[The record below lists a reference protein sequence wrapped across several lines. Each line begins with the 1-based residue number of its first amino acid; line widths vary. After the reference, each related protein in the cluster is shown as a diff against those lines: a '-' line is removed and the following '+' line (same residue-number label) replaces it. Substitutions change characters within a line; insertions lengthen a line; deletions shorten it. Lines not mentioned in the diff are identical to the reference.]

1 MRRLNTKFSKVFK
14 MYIKHL
20 FWKLQIQ
27 IAHISQSLLA
37 KSNLVFTFQISHLRR
52 RDREF
57 PNKSLPLKDICI
69 VMQGPILHRGDL
81 TLRICKN
88 IIINYPQ
95 VPIILSTWNTDQR
108 YLDKFKN
115 LGVIVKI
122 CQYPIDPGIGNIN
135 LQITSTREGVNL
147 ADQLRNKF
155 ILKMRTDTWF
165 SQPDFLLLLCEEYLQ
180 FGGDEFQGPIIVT
193 CFNTSASIPFSINDQ
208 INFGLSS
215 QLKKFWNVPLDSRTI
230 LDLPYSLKSLDPIEI
245 SRNRLA
251 EVWLVTH
258 FLEQQ
263 NYNFSYNEQSYR
275 NILAR
280 FFVVI
285 DESTLGFIWF
295 KSVLRDSRYMRQ
307 SRMKEYN
314 LACLTRSQ
322 WLEIFRTRQN
332 PS

>member
-1 MRRLNTKFSKVFK
+1 
-14 MYIKHL
+14 
-20 FWKLQIQ
+20 
-27 IAHISQSLLA
+27 
-37 KSNLVFTFQISHLRR
+37 
-52 RDREF
+52 
-57 PNKSLPLKDICI
+57 
-69 VMQGPILHRGDL
+69 
-81 TLRICKN
+81 
-88 IIINYPQ
+88 
-95 VPIILSTWNTDQR
+95 
-108 YLDKFKN
+108 
-115 LGVIVKI
+115 
-122 CQYPIDPGIGNIN
+122 
-135 LQITSTREGVNL
+135 VNL
-147 ADQLRNKF
+147 ADQLGNKF

-180 FGGDEFQGPIIVT
+180 FGGDEIQGPIIVT
-193 CFNTSASIPFSINDQ
+193 CFNTSASIPFSVNDQ

-215 QLKKFWNVPLDSRTI
+215 QLKKFWNTPLDNRTI
-230 LDLPYSLKSLDPIEI
+230 LDLPYSLKSLDPTEI

-275 NILAR
+275 NVLAE

-295 KSVLRDSRYMRQ
+295 KSMLRDSRHMRQ
-307 SRMKEYN
+307 SRMKECN

-322 WLEIFRTRQN
+322 WLKIFRTRQN

>member
-1 MRRLNTKFSKVFK
+1 MRRLNTEFSKVFK
-14 MYIKHL
+14 MYLKHL
-20 FWKLQIQ
+20 FWILQIQ

-37 KSNLVFTFQISHLRR
+37 KANLVFTFQISHLKRH
-52 RDREF
+52 DREF
-57 PNKSLPLKDICI
+57 WDKSLPLKDICI
-69 VMQGPILHRGDL
+69 VMQGPVLHRGDL
-81 TLRICKN
+81 TLRICEN

-95 VPIILSTWNTDQR
+95 VPIILSTWDTDQK
-108 YLDKFKN
+108 YIDKFKN

-122 CQYPIDPGIGNIN
+122 CQYPIYPGIGNIN
-135 LQITSTREGVNL
+135 LQISSTREGVNL
-147 ADQLRNKF
+147 ADQLGNKF

-180 FGGDEFQGPIIVT
+180 FGGDEIQGPIIVT
-193 CFNTSASIPFSINDQ
+193 CFNTSASIPFSVNDQ

-215 QLKKFWNVPLDSRTI
+215 QLKKFWNTPLDNRTI
-230 LDLPYSLKSLDPIEI
+230 LDLPYSLKSLDPTEI

-275 NILAR
+275 NVLAE

-295 KSVLRDSRYMRQ
+295 KSMLRDSRHMRQ
-307 SRMKEYN
+307 SRMKECN

-322 WLEIFRTRQN
+322 WLKIFRTRQN